1 MLKAKVVLDFFFTGF
16 AGSFLSQKEEDT
28 RRGTRARSGEPGLGP
43 RAGLVRTMD
52 SGKGGSQGAQPRPG
66 IPRGM
71 GNSSTALRS
80 DPATSKTPV
89 SLALGEGGRR
99 SGWGGPQRRG
109 AHGAQRFQGPQET
122 WGDAR
127 PIGND
132 REKPETITKAS
143 ERQRKALRLV
153 GNSRR

>member
-99 SGWGGPQRRG
+99 SGWGGASKERR
-109 AHGAQRFQGPQET
+109 ALSAAFP
-122 WGDAR
+122 R
-127 PIGND
+127 PPGNVGGCTTD
-132 REKPETITKAS
+132 R
-143 ERQRKALRLV
+143 
-153 GNSRR
+153 